1 MDDLSEKL
9 AEVLNDPESMN
20 RIMEMAENLM
30 GNQSQT
36 QMPNGDSGDIL
47 GGDELKTVI
56 SLLSK
61 LKSGNDDN
69 RTQLLRALKPH
80 LSEPK
85 QEKVDTAIKILK
97 LIEMLP
103 LIKETGILNF

>member
-1 MDDLSEKL
+1 MDDLTEKL
-9 AEVLNDPESMN
+9 AEVLNDPESMA
-20 RIMEMAENLM
+20 RVMEMAESLL
-30 GNQSQT
+30 GNSSSPQQ
-36 QMPNGDSGDIL
+36 QGENSGDIS
-47 GGDELKTVI
+47 GDELKTII
-56 SLLSK
+56 SLISR
-61 LKSGNDDN
+61 LKGSGDDT

-103 LIKETGILNF
+103 LIKETGILNL